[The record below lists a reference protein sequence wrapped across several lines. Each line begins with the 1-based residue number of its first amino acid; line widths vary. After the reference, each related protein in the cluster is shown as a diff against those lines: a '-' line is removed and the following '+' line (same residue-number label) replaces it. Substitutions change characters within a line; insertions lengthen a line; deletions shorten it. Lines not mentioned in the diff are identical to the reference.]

1 MKKSLLLCIV
11 ILSCFYLVL
20 SQNFIEPLS
29 TSPAFLW
36 ANKNFFSG
44 QNTQVIDVIPIK
56 EIGNALTGTPSVLSQ
71 YFTKEIPEVI
81 FVFVEPKLTTVSF
94 VEDAASHNTQVN
106 GGKFVNLKKLIET
119 SSSSIVIPYVDA
131 SSVASFIPD
140 LKNAKATVMTVEQ
153 FKNALTTMN
162 WNNGVTDIVIIQF
175 ENADY
180 TVHDSLLAT
189 VDKAMK
195 STSYVAVLTSASE
208 PIPEANYPI
217 YRNPNF
223 ATVRVGNT
231 SNNNYTNGTT
241 SDDYWPDG
249 IVEALIIMIP
259 FLIILFTGICC
270 TFSVQSGLKF
280 EGEKIKK
287 Q

>member
-1 MKKSLLLCIV
+1 
-11 ILSCFYLVL
+11 
-20 SQNFIEPLS
+20 
-29 TSPAFLW
+29 
-36 ANKNFFSG
+36 
-44 QNTQVIDVIPIK
+44 
-56 EIGNALTGTPSVLSQ
+56 
-71 YFTKEIPEVI
+71 VI

-94 VEDAASHNTQVN
+94 VEDAGSHNTQVN

-131 SSVASFIPD
+131 STVASFIPD

-162 WNNGVTDIVIIQF
+162 WNNGVTDIVIVQF

-180 TVHDSLLAT
+180 IVHDSLLAT

-217 YRNPNF
+217 F
-223 ATVRVGNT
+223 ATVRVSNT
-231 SNNNYTNGTT
+231 SNNNYTNTT
-241 SDDYWPDG
+241 SEDYWPDG
-249 IVEALIIMIP
+249 IVEGLLIMIP
-259 FLIILFTGICC
+259 FLVILFIGVCC

-280 EGEKIKK
+280 EGEKIGAELRIIE
-287 Q
+287 